1 MDFQVSEEFA
11 NKSYH
16 VTMPDGRVWAVP
28 LLTIALNRAQYYMQ
42 IDGVSLNESL
52 NNDTIPMFED
62 PDEVADWAQNNMDW
76 DDVKDVAK
84 LVHSDE
90 PDYQEGWVNGDY
102 EVV

>member
-1 MDFQVSEEFA
+1 
-11 NKSYH
+11 
-16 VTMPDGRVWAVP
+16 
-28 LLTIALNRAQYYMQ
+28 
-42 IDGVSLNESL
+42 
-52 NNDTIPMFED
+52 MFED